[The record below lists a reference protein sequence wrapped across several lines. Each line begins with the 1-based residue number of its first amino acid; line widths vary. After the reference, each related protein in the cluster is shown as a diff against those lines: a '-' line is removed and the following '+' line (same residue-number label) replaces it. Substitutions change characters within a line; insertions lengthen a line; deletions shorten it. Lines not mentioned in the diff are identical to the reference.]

1 MTMPFD
7 PHPEP
12 TPHDFAQPPRAGEP
26 AVPELVE
33 PAVGAADESG
43 EGLPPVTPLPAN
55 LQPAPHPFA
64 SAPAADP
71 LAGTGT
77 PLSWADLI
85 YLGLFYLGSGILLTL
100 IVSVIAMFAFHVSL
114 SDLRGSVG
122 VQASVLIIS
131 QGLLSGATMAFLY
144 VMIRGRTAAPFWP
157 TVGWHT
163 FRNAAPHASVAER
176 YVMGGFGLALVV
188 GILGRYVGG
197 SSELPVEQMFR
208 SRQSVLLLMALGI
221 LVAPLVE
228 ETIFRGVIYPVI
240 AGKFG
245 IATGVLVTGTLF
257 GLAHAQQLGGAWGQ
271 ISLLI
276 LVGITL
282 TYIRAR
288 AGTVAASYFV
298 HLGYNS
304 ILFAGFYFAT
314 GGLRHLPGS

>member
-1 MTMPFD
+1 MPFD
-7 PHPEP
+7 PHSEP
-12 TPHDFAQPPRAGEP
+12 TPPEFTRPPQQDESSVPDPADSSTRQAGEI
-26 AVPELVE
+26 
-33 PAVGAADESG
+33 G
-43 EGLPPVTPLPAN
+43 ETSPLLAPQPDALP
-55 LQPAPHPFA
+55 PAPHTFGSAHA
-64 SAPAADP
+64 SQTPPDA
-71 LAGTGT
+71 LT

-85 YLGLFYLGSGILLTL
+85 YLGLFYLGSGVLLTL
-100 IVSVIAMFAFHVSL
+100 VVSVIAMFVFHVSI

-122 VQASVLIIS
+122 VQASVLIVS
-131 QGLLSGATMAFLY
+131 QGLLSGATMIFLY

-163 FRNAAPHASVAER
+163 FKNAAPHASIAAR
-176 YVMGGFGLALVV
+176 YVMGGFALALVV
-188 GILGRYVGG
+188 GVLGRYVGG
-197 SSELPVEQMFR
+197 SSPLPVEEMFR

-245 IATGVLVTGTLF
+245 IAAGVLVTGTLF

-276 LVGITL
+276 LVGIIL